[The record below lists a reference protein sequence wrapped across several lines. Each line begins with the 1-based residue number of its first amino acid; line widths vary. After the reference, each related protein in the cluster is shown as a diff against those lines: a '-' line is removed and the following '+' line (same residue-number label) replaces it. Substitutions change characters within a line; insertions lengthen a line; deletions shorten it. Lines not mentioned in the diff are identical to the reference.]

1 MSKTS
6 SIKKLEVLKE
16 WNQQLERDR
25 AKKGIVARPKRR
37 SWDDDDDDETFDY
50 EIPHQYKK

>member
-25 AKKGIVARPKRR
+25 AKKGIVVRPKRR